1 MAYAGGNTIYALRG
15 GSTTAFW
22 RFQINPPEFNLT
34 STAANFRID
43 ARIRITGSTINV
55 LIWDI
60 N

>member
-1 MAYAGGNTIYALRG
+1 MAYAGGNTIYAFRG
-15 GSTTAFW
+15 GTTATFW
-22 RFQINPPEFNLT
+22 RFTITPPEFDLT
-34 STAANFRID
+34 STAGDFTID